1 LVVVV
6 WSFERERN
14 MTGGCCWA
22 NGRAAP
28 PTPSPLPRPTKKK
41 KQKTKKPKNQSDMP
55 VGVVGCISFVTVI
68 YVIMALVLV
77 MMVPYNTLD
86 EAAAFA
92 VAFEQTGF
100 VWGRYLVALGA
111 VLGTITGV
119 MVGMMGVAR
128 LVCCLCRSHIGPPI
142 FGRVNAKRGTPA
154 WATVL
159 TTLFVAPFALLTDLP
174 ALIDMCSAAALA
186 AFAVVAIAHLF
197 KRWMPRKAR
206 AGVGLATEGMMM
218 AAEGAAAAS
227 PVAGARCASAAVG
240 ASSNNA
246 DAALAKALEK
256 EDDDKNADKDDPWA
270 RDPSATG
277 LRNASVASAF
287 GVAGTPAAAAGS
299 HQGKRAG
306 CVIAAIVAL
315 AAGFGIAWG
324 LTENADGLGWISIV
338 ILAAATFG
346 VATYG
351 HFTLKKLDTCV
362 FEAPCFPFLPVTSLL
377 FNCFLMASLSGK
389 AYVSFDAF

>member
-1 LVVVV
+1 
-6 WSFERERN
+6 
-14 MTGGCCWA
+14 
-22 NGRAAP
+22 
-28 PTPSPLPRPTKKK
+28 
-41 KQKTKKPKNQSDMP
+41 MP

-206 AGVGLATEGMMM
+206 AAVGLATEGMM
-218 AAEGAAAAS
+218 AAEGAAAAAAAS
-227 PVAGARCASAAVG
+227 PARAAASTG
-240 ASSNNA
+240 NNA

-256 EDDDKNADKDDPWA
+256 EDNKDDPWA
-270 RDPSATG
+270 RDPSATAAAAG

-287 GVAGTPAAAAGS
+287 GIADTPTAAAGS

-338 ILAAATFG
+338 VLAAATYA
-346 VATYG
+346 VATFG

-377 FNCFLMASLSGK
+377 FNSFLMASLSGK
-389 AYVSFDAF
+389 A